1 MIILR
6 EFSSNFIKLKR
17 TPLLLLHFLTPIVIT
32 FLFLYYYTIAGYR
45 IIADVRI
52 FFIILQMCY
61 PIFIGISVSAFT
73 QLERNINAIQ
83 NTLGL
88 VESRISMYLGKLLFI
103 LFLSAINL
111 ILYELCFYI
120 GVNLFLDMDA
130 FSLNLYIG
138 IFLIFLLSNLSIYSL
153 HLSVAFRFGSTVS
166 VLLGIAGTILAG
178 YFQTAIGD
186 KIWPII
192 HWECSIR
199 FLENYFNFLNSPII
213 SGIISM
219 IILTSIILILSILWF
234 NRWEGRMTQE

>member
-45 IIADVRI
+45 IIADVRV

-130 FSLNLYIG
+130 FSLNL
-138 IFLIFLLSNLSIYSL
+138 
-153 HLSVAFRFGSTVS
+153 SVAFRFGSTVS

-192 HWECSIR
+192 PWECSIR

>member
-1 MIILR
+1 MIVLR

-17 TPLLLLHFLTPIVIT
+17 TPILLLHLLTPIVIT
-32 FLFLYYYTIAGYR
+32 FLFLYYYIIAGYH
-45 IIADVRI
+45 IITDVRV

-73 QLERNINAIQ
+73 QLERNINSIQ

-88 VESRISMYLGKLLFI
+88 VESRISMYMGKLLFMI
-103 LFLSAINL
+103 FLSAINL

-120 GVNLFLDMDA
+120 GANLFLDMNI

-138 IFLIFLLSNLSIYSL
+138 IFLIFLFSNLFIYSL
-153 HLSVAFRFGSTVS
+153 HLAVAFRFGSTVS

-192 HWECSIR
+192 PWECGIR
-199 FLENYFNFLNSPII
+199 FLENYFNFSNSPII
-213 SGIISM
+213 SGIASM

-234 NRWEGRMTQE
+234 NRWEGKITQE

>member
-1 MIILR
+1 MTILR

-17 TPLLLLHFLTPIVIT
+17 TPLLLLHLLTPIVIT

-45 IIADVRI
+45 IINDVRV

-73 QLERNINAIQ
+73 QLERNIKGIQ

-88 VESRISMYLGKLLFI
+88 VESRISMYLGKLLFM
-103 LFLSAINL
+103 LFLSAINF
-111 ILYELCFYI
+111 ILYEISFYI
-120 GVNLFLDMDA
+120 GVNLFFGSNV
-130 FSLNLYIG
+130 FSFNLYIG
-138 IFLIFLLSNLSIYSL
+138 IFLILLLSNLFIYLL

-192 HWECSIR
+192 PWEFGIR
-199 FLENYFNFLNSPII
+199 FLENYFNFSNSPII

-234 NRWEGRMTQE
+234 NRWEGKITQE

>member
-1 MIILR
+1 MTILR

-17 TPLLLLHFLTPIVIT
+17 TPLLLLHLLTPIVIT

-45 IIADVRI
+45 IINDVRV

-73 QLERNINAIQ
+73 HLESNIKGIQ

-88 VESRISMYLGKLLFI
+88 VESRISMYLGKLLFM
-103 LFLSAINL
+103 LFLSAINF
-111 ILYELCFYI
+111 ILYEISFYI
-120 GVNLFLDMDA
+120 GVNLFLDSNV
-130 FSLNLYIG
+130 FSFNLYIG
-138 IFLIFLLSNLSIYSL
+138 IFLILLLSNLFIYSL

-166 VLLGIAGTILAG
+166 MLLGLAGTILAG

-192 HWECSIR
+192 PWECGIR
-199 FLENYFNFLNSPII
+199 FLENYFNFSNSPII

-234 NRWEGRMTQE
+234 NRWEGEITQE

>member
-1 MIILR
+1 MTILR

-17 TPLLLLHFLTPIVIT
+17 TPLLLLHLLLPIVIT
-32 FLFLYYYTIAGYR
+32 FLFLYYYTISGYR
-45 IIADVRI
+45 IITDVRV
-52 FFIILQMCY
+52 FFIILQICY
-61 PIFIGISVSAFT
+61 PTFVGIVVSAFT
-73 QLERNINAIQ
+73 QLDRNINGMQ

-88 VESRISMYLGKLLFI
+88 VESRISIYLGKLFFI

-120 GVNLFLDMDA
+120 GVNLFLDTNVA
-130 FSLNLYIG
+130 PLNSYIG
-138 IFLIFLLSNLSIYSL
+138 IFPIFLFSNLFLYSL
-153 HLSVAFRFGSTVS
+153 HLSVAFRFGSSVS

-192 HWECSIR
+192 PWECSVR
-199 FLENYFNFLNSPII
+199 FLENYFNFSSSSII

-219 IILTSIILILSILWF
+219 IILTSIVLILSILWF
-234 NRWEGRMTQE
+234 NRWEGKITQE

>member
-17 TPLLLLHFLTPIVIT
+17 TSLLLLHLLTPIVIT
-32 FLFLYYYTIAGYR
+32 FLFLYYYTISGYH
-45 IIADVRI
+45 IITDVRV

-88 VESRISMYLGKLLFI
+88 VESRISIYLGKLLFM

-120 GVNLFLDMDA
+120 GTNLFLDMNI
-130 FSLNLYIG
+130 FSLNLYVD
-138 IFLIFLLSNLSIYSL
+138 IFLIFLLSNLFIYSL
-153 HLSVAFRFGSTVS
+153 HLSIAFRFGSTVS

-178 YFQTAIGD
+178 YFQTDIGD

-192 HWECSIR
+192 PWECGIR
-199 FLENYFNFLNSPII
+199 FLENYLNFSNSPII
-213 SGIISM
+213 FGIASM

-234 NRWEGRMTQE
+234 NRWEGKIIQE